1 MDLER
6 VGDGWIAYRVGE
18 GKRRPLPD
26 LVVPGE
32 IEPDGLL
39 RYLEDLYHE
48 MSSPGR
54 SVRRIR

>member
-1 MDLER
+1 VDLER
-6 VGDGWIAYRVGE
+6 VEDGWLAYRVGE
-18 GKRRPLPD
+18 GKRRPLPE

-32 IEPDGLL
+32 MEPDGLL

-54 SVRRIR
+54 SVRQIR